1 MNESARFGHEKNII
15 PRELGTERLRFQTP
29 SVRMSARENK
39 QEIRIVSCFY
49 LLTLVIEHVLN
60 LLNHSLLKTEDFSI
74 EV

>member
-1 MNESARFGHEKNII
+1 
-15 PRELGTERLRFQTP
+15 
-29 SVRMSARENK
+29 MSARENK

>member
-15 PRELGTERLRFQTP
+15 PRELRTERLRFQTP

-60 LLNHSLLKTEDFSI
+60 LLNHSLLKTDFSI

>member
-15 PRELGTERLRFQTP
+15 PRELRTERFRFQTP

-39 QEIRIVSCFY
+39 QEIRIASCFY
-49 LLTLVIEHVLN
+49 LLTLVIGHVLN

>member
-15 PRELGTERLRFQTP
+15 PRELRTERLRFQTP

-39 QEIRIVSCFY
+39 QEIRIASCFY

-60 LLNHSLLKTEDFSI
+60 LLNHSLLKTDFSI